1 MSIITEALKRAE
13 REKDKAVTSKEYMN
27 KILGPERKETYQRE
41 ELKDGKTRESKSAE
55 SIRYVKRKKAL
66 VVSGGLLVLTIMFL
80 AISNVFLLPSLD
92 LKTAER
98 EKGPVY
104 TEEPLVAEA
113 YTDMSPEIA
122 LIKSKTGFIDKF
134 LPNFT
139 LNGIVWDIDGSWAII
154 NDKIVRAGDALD
166 GAKVISIEPQKVVL
180 SFRDK
185 RFDLTLK

>member
-13 REKDKAVTSKEYMN
+13 REKDKAVTSKEYMD
-27 KILGPERKETYQRE
+27 KILGPERKETYQRG
-41 ELKDGKTRESKSAE
+41 ELKDKKTRESESRD
-55 SIRYVKRKKAL
+55 SIRYVKRNKAL
-66 VVSGGLLVLTIMFL
+66 VISGGLLVLTIIFL
-80 AISNVFLLPSLD
+80 AISNLFLLPSPD
-92 LKTAER
+92 LKMAER
-98 EKGPVY
+98 EKAPVY

-113 YTDMSPEIA
+113 YTDMSAEVA
-122 LIKSKTGFIDKF
+122 LVESKTGFIDKL

-154 NDKIVRAGDALD
+154 NNKIVKAGDALD

-185 RFDLTLK
+185 RFDLVLK